1 MSITPRPFPRHNP
14 APSEW
19 TYADLVEHLQM
30 ALHVELSTIPLYL
43 YAVWSIRTDTVEGQD
58 AARKIRRQS
67 HLPIVCSS
75 SFLTLSMLSQ
85 RYFGSGDAASLAGG

>member
-1 MSITPRPFPRHNP
+1 MSIKPRPFPRHNP

-19 TYADLVEHLQM
+19 TYADLVKHLQM

-43 YAVWSIRTDTVEGQD
+43 YAVWSIRMDTVEGQD

-67 HLPIVCSS
+67 HLLNVYSS
-75 SFLTLSMLSQ
+75 SFSH
-85 RYFGSGDAASLAGG
+85 